1 MATRSSAVIGLSEA
15 FVQESLDSWDLN
27 KPLIPV
33 YLAGPIGENQKEE
46 WRALCY
52 FLRYRTGGFML
63 VAPFLEEV
71 VTHLAA
77 LGEREDVT
85 PGTKEV
91 EVRVET
97 ARGRYLGVLP
107 VLLVDLGWP
116 MVRHLRK
123 VQAVR
128 VSGGWATLK
137 ITYENVIARPV
148 SRAAFEA
155 SELCVLEHEEGD
167 PFMEYVT
174 ADEMVPDFPDRPY
187 GSGPGAPEDEDLVRQ
202 LQARI
207 VDLESQAA
215 AARASVPVQASGAR
229 TSRELFPNEQA
240 GALDAG
246 TMEKLKGLA
255 GPSPARLGRLETA
268 QRLGAQAK
276 AAPTPTPTLEADLRA
291 GAIEDEE
298 ADDIA
303 AGLTDPLQRL
313 VALQVKQTNALMS
326 RLAPKVSNDPLV
338 NMLSGSGSESA
349 NNGGGGVKGC
359 AARDAFVRQMEDNNM
374 VGRLVLQNA
383 QRELGLTDSA
393 VHPGIMRDYV
403 EKKIPLG
410 DMKLLTFMATYL
422 SHAWETAYLARDELM
437 MGYLARGLLFVEQA
451 ALDSGKTSMAW
462 LMTGLP
468 EPNWSVTSANRRRQG
483 LQPFARLGQASWAAA
498 NVSYL
503 RDLDFMETKMRA
515 VGGSR
520 ASRSFDETEDTE
532 KPDKP
537 PRRPWPGKPKKN
549 AKKESGPE
557 VSQGQWDGQ
566 PAVNLWAGLLE
577 LRVA

>member
-1 MATRSSAVIGLSEA
+1 MAARSSAVTGLTEA
-15 FVQESLDSWDLN
+15 FIQESLDSWDLN

-33 YLAGPIGENQKEE
+33 YLVGPLGENQKEE

-52 FLRYRTGGFML
+52 LLRYRPGGFMM

-77 LGEREDVT
+77 LGETEDIT

-97 ARGRYLGVLP
+97 ARGRYLGVLS

-116 MVRHLRK
+116 MVRYLRK

-128 VSGGWATLK
+128 VSGGWETLK
-137 ITYENVIARPV
+137 IAYENTIARPV

-155 SELCVLEHEEGD
+155 SELWVLEHGEGD

-174 ADEMVPDFPDRPY
+174 ADEMVPDFPDQPY
-187 GSGPGAPEDEDLVRQ
+187 GSQPAALADEDLVRQ

-215 AARASVPVQASGAR
+215 AARGNAPAGPAGVR
-229 TSRELFPNEQA
+229 TSRELFPNEQI
-240 GALDAG
+240 GALDLT

-255 GPSPARLGRLETA
+255 GPSPARLGRLEAA

-276 AAPTPTPTLEADLRA
+276 AAPTPTPTLEAEHRA
-291 GAIEDEE
+291 GAVEDEE
-298 ADDIA
+298 VEDIT

-313 VALQVKQTNALMS
+313 VALQVRQTNALMS
-326 RLAPKVSNDPLV
+326 RLAPKASNDPLV
-338 NMLSGSGSESA
+338 NMLSGPGSENA
-349 NNGGGGVKGC
+349 NSSGGGVKGC
-359 AARDAFVRQMEDNNM
+359 AAREAFIRQMEDNNM

-393 VHPGIMRDYV
+393 VHPGIMRDYM
-403 EKKIPLG
+403 EKKVPLG

-437 MGYLARGLLFVEQA
+437 MGYIAKGLLFVEQA
-451 ALDSGKTSMAW
+451 ALDAGKTSMAW
-462 LMTGLP
+462 LLTGLP

-503 RDLDFMETKMRA
+503 RDLDFMETKMRTI
-515 VGGSR
+515 GGGKANR
-520 ASRSFDETEDTE
+520 PFDEAEDTE
-532 KPDKP
+532 KSEKP
-537 PRRPWPGKPKKN
+537 TRRPWPAKPKKN
-549 AKKESGPE
+549 AKKESGSE
-557 VSQGQWDGQ
+557 ASQGQ
-566 PAVNLWAGLLE
+566 
-577 LRVA
+577 